1 MGRYKW
7 DKTNHVLIPI
17 SNETSNFTGTAA
29 EWNAL
34 VAAEKAKYKTVDL
47 TDDFNGVEVIDNL
60 SRTTYS
66 GEPLSARMGNSLGKM
81 VANIESTSTASQ
93 LYKVND
99 QFVYNGILYKVTSQI
114 ASGGAITPGSNC
126 TPAPSVTSQISN
138 LANSLIAIRVIN
150 MPGVA
155 VAPGEVSDYR
165 SPLTYADYTIK
176 GIVGVQIAA
185 GGSCTLVSAVID
197 TNNNIFVRIRNNGT
211 VTTTP
216 DVVAAHA
223 LFVKNY

>member
-1 MGRYKW
+1 
-7 DKTNHVLIPI
+7 
-17 SNETSNFTGTAA
+17 
-29 EWNAL
+29 
-34 VAAEKAKYKTVDL
+34 
-47 TDDFNGVEVIDNL
+47 
-60 SRTTYS
+60 
-66 GEPLSARMGNSLGKM
+66 
-81 VANIESTSTASQ
+81 
-93 LYKVND
+93 
-99 QFVYNGILYKVTSQI
+99 
-114 ASGGAITPGSNC
+114 
-126 TPAPSVTSQISN
+126 
-138 LANSLIAIRVIN
+138 

-165 SPLTYADYTIK
+165 SPLTYAGYTIK

-223 LFVKNY
+223 LFVKNYWELSQTAY